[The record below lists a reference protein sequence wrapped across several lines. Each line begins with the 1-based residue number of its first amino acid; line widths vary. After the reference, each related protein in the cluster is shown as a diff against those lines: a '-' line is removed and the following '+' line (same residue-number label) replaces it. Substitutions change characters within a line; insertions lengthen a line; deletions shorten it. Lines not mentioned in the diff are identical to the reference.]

1 MYRKVTL
8 QLIRIYNLSIKLL
21 KKKCH
26 IVSNLSLF
34 PFSVQEV
41 KLADLN
47 IPISSIK
54 PGSKPP
60 INLVDG
66 GDDGI
71 SIVLHFGKE
80 QPREH
85 VTAIVVTIISKMP
98 DPISELELKAVV
110 PKGNVRIL

>member
-1 MYRKVTL
+1 M
-8 QLIRIYNLSIKLL
+8 
-21 KKKCH
+21 
-26 IVSNLSLF
+26 
-34 PFSVQEV
+34 
-41 KLADLN
+41 ADLN

-98 DPISELELKAVV
+98 DPISDLELKAVV
-110 PKGNVRIL
+110 PKGIIRILMVYKLVILNLLLFDYDYTRILINLQAAR

>member
-1 MYRKVTL
+1 M
-8 QLIRIYNLSIKLL
+8 N
-21 KKKCH
+21 KKTSCFHK
-26 IVSNLSLF
+26 SFLF
-34 PFSVQEV
+34 PFSVQDI

-47 IPISSIK
+47 IPMSSIK

-98 DPISELELKAVV
+98 DPISDLELKAVV
-110 PKGNVRIL
+110 PKGIIRIS